1 MYREKNMAKTLK
13 FVYVIVLFLSLFLA
27 AKNIDGRVS
36 YNSFIALPVCQTA
49 ADCPEGTRGRTYKCT
64 NNKCRYPKLLKP
76 IQ

>member
-27 AKNIDGRVS
+27 AKNID
-36 YNSFIALPVCQTA
+36 ALPVCQTA
-49 ADCPEGTRGRTYKCT
+49 ADCPEGTRGRTYKCI

>member
-1 MYREKNMAKTLK
+1 MAKTLK

-27 AKNIDGRVS
+27 TKNIDGRRVS
-36 YNSFIALPVCQTA
+36 YNSFFRALPVCQTA
-49 ADCPEGTRGRTYKCT
+49 ADCPEGTRGRTYKCI